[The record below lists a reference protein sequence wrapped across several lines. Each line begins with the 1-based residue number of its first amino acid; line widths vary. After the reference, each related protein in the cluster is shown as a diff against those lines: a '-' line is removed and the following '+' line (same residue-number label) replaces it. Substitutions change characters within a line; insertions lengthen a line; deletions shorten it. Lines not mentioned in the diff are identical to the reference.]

1 MARNLPVVVLGLI
14 GCGNI
19 SDAYFTGA
27 ARSALV
33 RIKACADLRPEAA
46 AAKAAQHGVQAMT
59 VEQLL
64 ADPEIQIVIN
74 LTVPLAHAAVGLQ
87 VLAAGKHVYLE
98 KPLAADF
105 ADAQAML
112 ADADRRGL
120 RVGCAPDT
128 FLGAGHQAC
137 RAAIDAGRI
146 GTPIG
151 GAVTFLSQGLE
162 SWHPNPAFFFAH
174 GGGPMHDMGPY
185 YLTQLVNLLGPVS
198 RVCAVASIGNPTRT
212 VTSQPLAGQV
222 IEVSVPTTVNGV
234 MQFASG
240 ANVSI
245 STSFDVWAHQ
255 RPHIEIYGTDGSLQG
270 VNPNFFG
277 GSPQWAGRD
286 GQWQPLDITAHPF
299 HRDNHSLRSGARVA
313 NYRMV
318 GLIDMAVALQ
328 QGRPH
333 RASGALALH
342 VLELMDAFGRSST
355 EGRHVTLQTV
365 APRPAPVPL
374 GADESVF
381 WSEA

>member
-1 MARNLPVVVLGLI
+1 MAATLPRVALGLI

-33 RIKACADLRPEAA
+33 YIKACADLRPEAA

-87 VLAAGKHVYLE
+87 ALAAGKHVYLE

-299 HRDNHSLRSGARVA
+299 HLDNHSLRSGARVA

-333 RASGALALH
+333 RASGAMALH
-342 VLELMDAFGRSST
+342 VLELMDAFGRSSA
-355 EGRHVTLQTV
+355 EGRHVTLQTA

-381 WSEA
+381 LSEA